1 MLIERL
7 KTAIPLILVFAL
19 SFLLPAPYAGWF
31 FFALCVAGL
40 LLAFHEAFT
49 MLFPPQE
56 GSRPLKKVCSV
67 FGLLLLVF
75 SCIGQVGDSHS
86 LEPVILILFVLCAF
100 LVVFRYGPTPKM
112 VNSLMVSL
120 GIFLYLAWTLS
131 YLPRLY
137 FKCHPNSL
145 LFLIAVTKMADV
157 GAYAIGVSTA
167 KLPGGNHKIT
177 RVLSPKKSWEGLFGG
192 ILFAVLT
199 ALVLQPLLINS
210 NSAIGLKLPIWTA
223 LVTGLVAAL
232 AGLLGDLAE
241 SALKRAA
248 NVKDSGHIPGIGGVL
263 DVLDSLIPMAP
274 LYYCFL
280 TIVAPYYDVL
290 GG

>member
-19 SFLLPAPYAGWF
+19 CFLLPSPYAGWF
-31 FFALCVAGL
+31 FFVLCMVGL
-40 LLAFHEAFT
+40 LLAFREAFA
-49 MLFPPQE
+49 MLNLPQE
-56 GSRPLKKVCSV
+56 GSKPLLMVCSA
-67 FGLLLLVF
+67 FGLLLLLF
-75 SCIGQVGDSHS
+75 SCLGCEVKP
-86 LEPVILILFVLCAF
+86 LEPVILISFIFCAF
-100 LVVFRYGPTPKM
+100 LVVFRYGPSTKM
-112 VNSLMVSL
+112 VHSLMVSV
-120 GIFLYLAWTLS
+120 GVFFYLAWSLS
-131 YLPRLY
+131 FLPRLY
-137 FKCHPNSL
+137 FEYHPNFL
-145 LFLIAVTKMADV
+145 LYLIAVTKMADV

-199 ALVLQPLLINS
+199 ALVLQPLLLNS
-210 NSAIGLKLPIWTA
+210 NCAVGLKLPIWTA
-223 LVTGLVAAL
+223 LVTGVVASV

-241 SALKRAA
+241 SCLKRAA
-248 NVKDSGHIPGIGGVL
+248 NVKDSGRIPGIGGVL

-280 TIVAPYYDVL
+280 TMVAPHYDVL

>member
-1 MLIERL
+1 MLTERL

-40 LLAFHEAFT
+40 LLAFREAFA
-49 MLFPPQE
+49 MLRLPPE
-56 GSRPLKKVCSV
+56 GSKPLQMVCSA

-75 SCIGQVGDSHS
+75 SCVGQEVKS
-86 LEPVILILFVLCAF
+86 LEAAILALFVLCAF
-100 LVVFRYGPTPKM
+100 LVVFRQDPSFRIIH
-112 VNSLMVSL
+112 SLMASL
-120 GIFLYLAWTLS
+120 GAFLYLAWTLS
-131 YLPRLY
+131 FLPRLY
-137 FKCHPNSL
+137 FECHPNSL

-177 RVLSPKKSWEGLFGG
+177 RVLSPKKSWEGLLGG
-192 ILFAVLT
+192 TLFAVLT
-199 ALVLQPLLINS
+199 SLVLQPLLLNS
-210 NSAIGLKLPIWTA
+210 NCAVGLKLPIWTA
-223 LVTGLVAAL
+223 LVTGVVASV

-241 SALKRAA
+241 SCLKRAA
-248 NVKDSGHIPGIGGVL
+248 NVKDSGRIPGIGGVL

-280 TIVAPYYDVL
+280 TMVAPHYDVL